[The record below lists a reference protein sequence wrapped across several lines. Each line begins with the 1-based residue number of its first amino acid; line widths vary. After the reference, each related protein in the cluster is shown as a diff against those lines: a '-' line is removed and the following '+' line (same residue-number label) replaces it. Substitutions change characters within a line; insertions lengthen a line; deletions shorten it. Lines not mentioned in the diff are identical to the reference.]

1 MKKKILSVI
10 AVLSI
15 ITLYFAGCGK
25 KEVIPT
31 PVLLPLVEGTEI
43 KYVSFVTD
51 SLKAIQHQLEYLP
64 RHYVR
69 SDEINNKQRH
79 FYVENNRLNH
89 YSVLK
94 NGTIETR
101 VQVDIAAF
109 AAAAGLPYVQ
119 PVNFSY
125 PRVVF
130 RKEKGFGTRWQV
142 HADTT
147 VIIHDKLQQP
157 RTLSFVH
164 EADAR
169 LEEWTDLFVPA
180 SPKEKLHVLNV
191 HWLHFTN
198 YLYDHSSGDTLW
210 VQRGEGREFF
220 HPEFGL
226 ARAMSNYTTRKKGE
240 AAIYR
245 QSTMDLYLMVI
256 PNK

>member
-1 MKKKILSVI
+1 MKRTILI
-10 AVLSI
+10 IFTALSI
-15 ITLYFAGCGK
+15 TTIYLTSCGK
-25 KEVIPT
+25 KEIIPT
-31 PVLLPLVEGTEI
+31 PVLLPLVEGSEI

-69 SDEINNKQRH
+69 SDEINGKERH
-79 FYVENNRLNH
+79 FYVENNRLNN

-94 NGTIETR
+94 NGAIETR

-109 AAAAGLPYVQ
+109 AAAAGLPYSQ
-119 PVNFSY
+119 PVPFSY
-125 PRVVF
+125 LRVIF
-130 RKEKGFGTRWQV
+130 RKEKGFGTSWKV
-142 HADTT
+142 YADTT
-147 VIIHDKLQQP
+147 VIVKDREQQP

-169 LEEWTDLFVPA
+169 LEDWTDLYVPA
-180 SPKEKLHVLNV
+180 SPKEKLRVLNV
-191 HWLHFTN
+191 HWLHFRN
-198 YLYDHSSGDTLW
+198 YLYDHTTGDTLW
-210 VQRGEGREFF
+210 VQRGEGRELF

-256 PNK
+256 PSK